1 MNRQTSNE
9 QGAFPIDKQ
18 VALRQIH
25 DIYGII
31 EGNLKVAISGPEMM
45 VVGTG
50 VALIPLAEWFLK
62 TTIDPFIVGVTTVA
76 PALIFVL
83 RTIFYWS
90 VFGFLPRLFR
100 HQKAERNALV
110 EQLFEV
116 GKLFPIIPVATSAAL
131 ALVGKTE
138 IISPIVLILIGTLF
152 VWFGQF
158 TSRIVSVAAW
168 ANIIAGIIGICI
180 SQLFINHLWA
190 YLVAYQGCTFIIMG
204 AALWYVQ
211 KNIAQS

>member
-1 MNRQTSNE
+1 MNRQISNE
-9 QGAFPIDKQ
+9 QAAFSIDKQ
-18 VALRQIH
+18 AALRQIN
-25 DIYGII
+25 DIYGVIK
-31 EGNLKVAISGPEMM
+31 GNLKVAISGPKMM
-45 VVGTG
+45 VMGTG
-50 VALIPLAEWFLK
+50 VALIPLAEWFLN
-62 TTIDPFIVGVTTVA
+62 TTIDPFIFGVTTAA

-83 RTIFYWS
+83 RTIFYWC
-90 VFGFLPRLFR
+90 VFGFIPRLFR
-100 HQKAERNALV
+100 HQKSERNALL

-131 ALVGKTE
+131 AFVGQTE

-158 TSRIVSVAAW
+158 TLRIVSVAAW

-180 SQLFINHLWA
+180 SQLSINHLWA
-190 YLVAYQGCTFIIMG
+190 YLVVYQGCTFIVMG